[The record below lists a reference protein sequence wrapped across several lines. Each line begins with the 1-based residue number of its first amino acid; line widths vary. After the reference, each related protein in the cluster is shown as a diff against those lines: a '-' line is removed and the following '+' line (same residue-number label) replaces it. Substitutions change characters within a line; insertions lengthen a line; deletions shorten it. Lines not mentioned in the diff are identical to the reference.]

1 MVQSTSMDEKI
12 VSHGIACQQDEFPTA
27 YNANLP
33 EIVQIEQ
40 FRSTSKQGC
49 GLRKATQALII
60 ALAFSIALGCLAAAL
75 AASYAK
81 QRTCDSN
88 AYGLGRN
95 L

>member
-1 MVQSTSMDEKI
+1 MDEKI
-12 VSHGIACQQDEFPTA
+12 VSHEASCQQDEFPTA
-27 YNANLP
+27 CNANLP

-40 FRSTSKQGC
+40 FKSTSRQVC

-81 QRTCDSN
+81 QRTCN
-88 AYGLGRN
+88 NNVYGLRKN